1 MKTQTSSSYAVCY
14 LFNRRLFI
22 NLKHHKMTNNKT
34 ADNFINK
41 LQADADKHKRY
52 FSDKE
57 DQM

>member
-1 MKTQTSSSYAVCY
+1 
-14 LFNRRLFI
+14 
-22 NLKHHKMTNNKT
+22 MTNNKT